1 MDGPH
6 RILGVYIFIYTYL
19 YKTNKLTD
27 QFQIHNNYINN
38 LSFKFTLILQAL
50 PDDCLPV
57 DITEPGKLD
66 EIFDRMDANS
76 DGRVSFDEFK
86 TAMQRDS
93 SLQDVVLS
101 SLRPN

>member
-1 MDGPH
+1 MYDVDRSGCITKEEVASML
-6 RILGVYIFIYTYL
+6 R
-19 YKTNKLTD
+19 
-27 QFQIHNNYINN
+27 
-38 LSFKFTLILQAL
+38 AL

-76 DGRVSFDEFK
+76 DGKVTFEELK
-86 TAMQRDS
+86 AAMQRDS

-101 SLRPN
+101 SLRPQ